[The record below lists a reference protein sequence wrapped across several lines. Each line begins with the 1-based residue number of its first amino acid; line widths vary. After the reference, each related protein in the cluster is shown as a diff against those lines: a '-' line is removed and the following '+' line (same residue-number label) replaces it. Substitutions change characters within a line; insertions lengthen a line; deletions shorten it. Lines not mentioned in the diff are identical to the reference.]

1 MERKKILIYAQ
12 GGGLGHLQR
21 SIYLMKT
28 LNLQTEQVILASAS
42 NYTQNLADLHK
53 ITPLLIPKNF
63 EFDKQAYQNW
73 LIAQI
78 NYLNIKEIYV
88 DVFPC
93 GIIGEWNNFLG
104 YSNGKL
110 IEKEQIKFHYVA
122 RRMKWQKYN
131 NLVTNPPFFETS
143 LLLEEL
149 EPAHLEFVEKNSR
162 LVINFFS
169 NNENQIIEKKW
180 QQSFQQEIQEDNE
193 IFGKIFWLVIH
204 SEPLEE
210 LIVLLEYTFEKH
222 RIKKSLAKI
231 IMVTQIDKKIILQK
245 IIEDKNFKIYENII
259 ANLLI
264 INNLEISLLLEK
276 AEKII
281 SACGFNIMQQTKKFA
296 NKHEFIPFERRYDDQ
311 FWRAKQRI

>member
-93 GIIGEWNNFLG
+93 GIVGEWNNFLS
-104 YSNGKL
+104 YANEKL

-131 NLVTNPPFFETS
+131 HLVINSPFFETS

-149 EPAHLEFVEKNSR
+149 EPAHLEFVEKNSQ
-162 LVINFFS
+162 LVVHFFS
-169 NNENQIIEKKW
+169 KNENKTVQKKVQENS
-180 QQSFQQEIQEDNE
+180 QQQLLEGNE
-193 IFGKIFWLVIH
+193 IFGEIFWLVIH

-210 LIVLLEYTFEKH
+210 LIILLEYTFEKY

-231 IMVTQIDKKIILQK
+231 IVVTQIDKTIILQE
-245 IIEDKNFKIYENII
+245 IIEDNNFRVYENLID
-259 ANLLI
+259 NLLI
-264 INNLEISLLLEK
+264 INSLEINSLLEK

-311 FWRAKQRI
+311 FWRAKQRT